1 MPAPR
6 VLLTCEHGGNR
17 VPPAYRRLFR
27 GKGKLLASHR
37 GHDPGALRLARALHR
52 LSGWELLACTV
63 TRLLVEPNR
72 SLGHPRLFSEV
83 TRGLPER
90 ERARLLERYWRPHR
104 DRVHAAIARRP
115 GPVLHL
121 GVHTFTPVLDGHV
134 RTMDVGLLYDPARRR
149 ERALCARWRD
159 ALRKRRPD
167 LRVRRNAPYRGAADG
182 LTTTLRR
189 RFAEARYTGVELE
202 VNQALF
208 RDGRWRGLADDL
220 HASLLAALR

>member
-1 MPAPR
+1 
-6 VLLTCEHGGNR
+6 

-27 GKGKLLASHR
+27 GKRALLASHR

-52 LSGWELLACTV
+52 LSGWELLAYTV

-83 TRGLPER
+83 TRDLPER
-90 ERARLLERYWRPHR
+90 ERTRLIEGYWRPHR
-104 DRVHAAIARRP
+104 DRVQAAIARRP
-115 GPVLHL
+115 GPVLHV

-149 ERALCARWRD
+149 ERALCARWRA
-159 ALRKRRPD
+159 ALRARRPD
-167 LRVRRNAPYRGAADG
+167 LRLRRNAPYRGAADG

-189 RFAEARYTGVELE
+189 RFPEARYTGVELE

-208 RDGRWRGLADDL
+208 RDARWRRLADDL
-220 HASLLAALR
+220 HASLLAAMR